1 MPLGGDWQKPVDTS
15 HFLCYNYHRY
25 EVKMTVKLVL
35 LKSGENIITDIKEG
49 LYEDKLVCYI
59 LEKPCT
65 VSLNGTYKVSDEKDG
80 KERVSISLHSWPPLS
95 LDTTIELIP
104 DWIVTIVDPKIE
116 LKTMYETRVL
126 EIDKNEDD

>member
-1 MPLGGDWQKPVDTS
+1 
-15 HFLCYNYHRY
+15 
-25 EVKMTVKLVL
+25 MTVKLVL